1 MNASTLWWI
10 TLCPV
15 HMSLASWIKPLDS
28 GVTQTL
34 SELTTGRNS
43 HVELLWHGCRHEE
56 LSTSS
61 FNLASQRRTPTLRAS
76 MASSGTN
83 ASTRTGLNPCP
94 RQEKLLPV
102 GGRTTTRCGH
112 TDLLDGYLRLHSQPS
127 IAAMFHHLPKQDR
140 LTCKPLDLS
149 PIEWY
154 GQRGQVN
161 ALISTFALSIL
172 IALNGDAAKLLLSW
186 CFAGLFFQL
195 L

>member
-1 MNASTLWWI
+1 
-10 TLCPV
+10 
-15 HMSLASWIKPLDS
+15 
-28 GVTQTL
+28 
-34 SELTTGRNS
+34 
-43 HVELLWHGCRHEE
+43 
-56 LSTSS
+56 
-61 FNLASQRRTPTLRAS
+61 
-76 MASSGTN
+76 
-83 ASTRTGLNPCP
+83 
-94 RQEKLLPV
+94 
-102 GGRTTTRCGH
+102 
-112 TDLLDGYLRLHSQPS
+112 
-127 IAAMFHHLPKQDR
+127 MFHHLPKQDR